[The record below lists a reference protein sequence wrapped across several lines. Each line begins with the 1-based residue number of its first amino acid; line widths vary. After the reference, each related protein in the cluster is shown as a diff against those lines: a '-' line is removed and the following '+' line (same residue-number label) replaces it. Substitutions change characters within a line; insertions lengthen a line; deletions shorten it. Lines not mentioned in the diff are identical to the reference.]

1 MKKKTKLL
9 IRDSFL
15 STILS
20 CILALLLIL
29 TVKNISFFNPFV
41 EAISDFSL
49 LDTYYSEKFKSSDKI
64 NTDIVLINIK
74 NLERDELGFLIN
86 RVIENNPKVIGLD
99 VIFQERKEDA
109 FSDSLLKGVLKDK
122 SIVNAFNILD
132 YDIIENHSYFKNNN
146 PEGYVNFSFDK
157 TMDDGY
163 IIRRFLG
170 IHSNQEDYTS
180 FASQVSKQYL
190 GEEAWNTLNYD
201 KKLKRERLIKY
212 YGNYNKFVVLDIDDF
227 LDYEKVPILNDKI
240 VLVGYLGSPNTG
252 NVNDILDKYFTPLN
266 EYHVGKSDKDMFGV
280 VVHANIVNMLIN
292 NDFMFEV
299 SSFVIALLTFIS
311 MFFTTL
317 YLIKIDK
324 RYKVSYRTR
333 KQTILF
339 IYYIVLV
346 GIALLLLKYNFVID
360 VAPIIVGTLFAGSY
374 VKYYKHV
381 VRYVKTK
388 RKWKTYV
395 K

>member
-29 TVKNISFFNPFV
+29 TVKNVTFFNPFV
-41 EAISDFSL
+41 EAITDFSI

-64 NTDIVLINIK
+64 NTDIILVNIK
-74 NLERDELGFLIN
+74 NLDRNELAFLIEK
-86 RVIENNPKVIGLD
+86 VIENKPKVIGLD
-99 VIFQERKEDA
+99 VTFEERKEDTIT
-109 FSDSLLKGVLKDK
+109 DYLLAEVLKD
-122 SIVNAFNILD
+122 SRIVNAFNILD
-132 YDIIENHSYFKNNN
+132 TGLKENHPFFENDN
-146 PEGYVNFSFDK
+146 PRGYVNFNFDK
-157 TMDDGY
+157 KMDKGY
-163 IIRRFLG
+163 VIRRFSG
-170 IHSNQEDYTS
+170 IHPIQEDHFS
-180 FASQVSKQYL
+180 FASQVAKQYL
-190 GEEAWNTLNYD
+190 EESWNTFYYD
-201 KKLKRERLIKY
+201 KKLKRERIIKY
-212 YGNYNKFVVLDIDDF
+212 FGNHNKFIVLDFEDF

-240 VLVGYLGSPNTG
+240 VLLGYVGHPNTG
-252 NVNDILDKYFTPLN
+252 NVNDITDKFFTPLN
-266 EYHVGKSDKDMFGV
+266 EYPVGKTDRDMFGV
-280 VVHANIVNMLIN
+280 VLHANIINMLIN

-299 SSFVIALLTFIS
+299 PSFIIALLTLIS
-311 MFFTTL
+311 MFFATM

-324 RYKVSYRTR
+324 KYKVSYRTR
-333 KQTILF
+333 KQSILF

-346 GIALLLLKYNFVID
+346 GIALLLLKFGFVID